1 MLQLTTNTYLLRP
14 KALSDARSETSTESD
29 EPVESHDVGLTPS
42 SGKGCSKAKSS
53 LCKNFAEKG
62 YCPYGSKCQFAH
74 GPQELRINMDT
85 NRSYKTKGC
94 HSFEKKGF
102 CCYGD
107 RCNFIHQLAGPSDS
121 GRKWKAIHANHRD
134 TLRTLHINSSSRL
147 LSLLGLNDP
156 L

>member
-74 GPQELRINMDT
+74 GPSGAEDQYG
-85 NRSYKTKGC
+85 YK
-94 HSFEKKGF
+94 SVLQNE
-102 CCYGD
+102 
-107 RCNFIHQLAGPSDS
+107 
-121 GRKWKAIHANHRD
+121 
-134 TLRTLHINSSSRL
+134 RL
-147 LSLLGLNDP
+147 P
-156 L
+156 LF